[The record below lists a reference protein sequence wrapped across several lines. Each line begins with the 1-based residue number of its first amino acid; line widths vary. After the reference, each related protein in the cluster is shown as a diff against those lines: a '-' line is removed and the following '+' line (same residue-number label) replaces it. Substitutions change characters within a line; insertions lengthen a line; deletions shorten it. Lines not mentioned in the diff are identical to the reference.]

1 MEYAGYESQYG
12 SLFGSRFSIT
22 DGSGIFISSLAITII
37 TSAIAVVGIILVA
50 VIITLAVMLSSCGN
64 PTVSLGSQV
73 LPSMCSS
80 YHLNL
85 ELNNLQRWEIP
96 LACESHI
103 SNYIHRGQYSKDV
116 EVAVASARSY
126 LMNLKVDHEPHYAII
141 FDIDETALLH
151 SHYHGNPAI
160 EYVLCFCPYLFYI
173 LFYLL
178 FSSNETVSF

>member
-1 MEYAGYESQYG
+1 M
-12 SLFGSRFSIT
+12 
-22 DGSGIFISSLAITII
+22 
-37 TSAIAVVGIILVA
+37 GIILVA

-96 LACESHI
+96 LACESYI
-103 SNYIHRGQYSKDV
+103 SDYIRRGQYSKDV

-126 LMNLKVDHEPHYAII
+126 LKNLKVDQEPHYAII

-151 SHYHGNPAI
+151 SHYHGNPAT
-160 EYVLCFCPYLFYI
+160 EYVLCFGS
-173 LFYLL
+173 YLL
-178 FSSNETVSF
+178 FILFNLLLSSNETVSY